1 MKRNSFFVLPL
12 VVLLSGC
19 GFLKNDNEPSPTPTP
34 TSPNL
39 VNYTAVGA
47 SDASGY
53 GGSLPCIPF
62 TDCPNGTGYVQT
74 VARRFSSDGKTVT
87 LLNLGVPGSVLGP
100 SVEAI
105 GNGLGRSI
113 PGNFIEGELP
123 FVSASATLV
132 TIFAG
137 GNDGNTIGAAI
148 KAGLAGIDQN
158 AYIQAQ
164 KTTFG
169 SDMKKLVTGVKTKA
183 PNARIVIL
191 NLPNLAGMPYSA
203 GLALAEK
210 KILQQIAVAFSA
222 EINGTQAQ
230 GALVLDLMC
239 DPGFYNPG
247 IFSSDGFHPNDLG
260 YARIADLVY
269 NAAKSG
275 TVTTPKASCAQMTL
289 F

>member
-1 MKRNSFFVLPL
+1 VKRRWICVLST
-12 VVLLSGC
+12 VVLAGC
-19 GFLKNDNEPSPTPTP
+19 GFLKNNNEPTPTP
-34 TSPNL
+34 NPTSPNI
-39 VNYTAVGA
+39 VSYTAVGA
-47 SDASGY
+47 SDAIGY

-74 VARRFSSDGKTVT
+74 VARRFSVEGKTVT

-105 GNGLGRSI
+105 GNGLGRGI

-123 FVSASATLV
+123 FVSANATLV
-132 TIFAG
+132 TVFAG

-148 KAGLAGIDQN
+148 KAGLAGSDQN

-164 KTTFG
+164 STTFG

-191 NLPNLAGMPYSA
+191 NLPNLAGMPYAA
-203 GLALAEK
+203 GLSLTEK
-210 KILQQIAVAFSA
+210 RVLQQIAVGFSA
-222 EINGTQAQ
+222 AINGTQAQ

-275 TVTTPKASCAQMTL
+275 TVTAPKTSCAQMTL